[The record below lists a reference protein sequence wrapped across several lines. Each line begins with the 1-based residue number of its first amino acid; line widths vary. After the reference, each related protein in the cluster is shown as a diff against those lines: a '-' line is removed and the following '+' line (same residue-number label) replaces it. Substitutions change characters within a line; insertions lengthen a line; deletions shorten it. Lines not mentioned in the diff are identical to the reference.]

1 MATTFYKLK
10 EGDKFYRL
18 DLEYDE
24 NNNLIDYIRHDYVMK
39 RDASIENYNV
49 RFMCYDSVK
58 QGNTMFMVDLN
69 MQDNQKRI
77 YDDET
82 NVYKRYLT
90 VSKKKCDA
98 ECARLD
104 EIIGRNV
111 NTEDSSDG
119 EEG

>member
-18 DLEYDE
+18 DLKYDE
-24 NNNLIDYIRHDYVMK
+24 DNNLVDYVRHDYIMK

-58 QGNTMFMVDLN
+58 QGNTMFVVDLN
-69 MQDNQKRI
+69 STDVQKRI
-77 YDDET
+77 YDDEDIL
-82 NVYKRYLT
+82 YMRYIT
-90 VSKKKCDA
+90 VSKRKCDA

-104 EIIGRNV
+104 EIIGKNV
-111 NTEDSSDG
+111 NTEDSSDD